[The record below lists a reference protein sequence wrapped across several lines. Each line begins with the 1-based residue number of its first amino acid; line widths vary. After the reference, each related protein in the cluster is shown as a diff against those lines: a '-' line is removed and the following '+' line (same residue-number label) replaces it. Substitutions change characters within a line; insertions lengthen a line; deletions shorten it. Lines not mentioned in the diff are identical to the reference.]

1 MVEGCRRGS
10 ERAEVRRAG
19 EGGGRAC
26 CSRQEAQPRSTG
38 LQKPKV
44 PCGFRGG
51 VAPST
56 HFSDPTSLISRAH
69 EMNFVLLGATELSL
83 R

>member
-1 MVEGCRRGS
+1 MQEGQSESRG
-10 ERAEVRRAG
+10 E
-19 EGGGRAC
+19 EGSGRGGRAC
-26 CSRQEAQPRSTG
+26 CSRREAQPRSTG

-56 HFSDPTSLISRAH
+56 HFSDPTSLISRARAH